1 MAANR
6 HFAVTLKRS
15 PHHWQETQRKTLAA
29 LGLNRFGKVVY
40 VEDTPASRGILWKV
54 VHAIDLTPVD
64 GPAPGGKRKHK
75 SAKPKAAAADK
86 PAKKATKGK
95 ASQASA

>member
-1 MAANR
+1 MASNR

-15 PHHWQETQRKTLAA
+15 PHHWSEPQRKTLAA

-54 VHAIDLTPVD
+54 VHAIEVTPKD
-64 GPAPGGKRKHK
+64 GPAPGGKRKT
-75 SAKPKAAAADK
+75 AKAQK
-86 PAKKATKGK
+86 PSAKKAAK
-95 ASQASA
+95 AARAQ